1 MYVYAQLGFPGG
13 DSSEEPTCQF
23 RRHRR
28 MQVLSLAQE
37 DPLEDEMVN
46 NSSISARKIPL
57 KRNLAGYSP
66 WGFKQLDMTEDT

>member
-1 MYVYAQLGFPGG
+1 
-13 DSSEEPTCQF
+13 
-23 RRHRR
+23 

-46 NSSISARKIPL
+46 NSSISARKIPW